1 MQNTLMRINRNKYL
15 NELTIRMNN
24 NMIDVVTVIR
34 RCGKLYLL
42 NHIFYDYLISN
53 DVDKEHIISV
63 SLDYFEN

>member
-1 MQNTLMRINRNKYL
+1 MRINRNKYL